1 MSRTALCGMS
11 LLCPFDCGV
20 LSSRRISLV
29 HYNTVEEVE
38 RIIGLLR
45 EALA

>member
-1 MSRTALCGMS
+1 MSRTASCGAF
-11 LLCPFDCGV
+11 LLRPFRCGV
-20 LSSRRISLV
+20 LSARRISLV

-38 RIIGLLR
+38 RIIGLLK